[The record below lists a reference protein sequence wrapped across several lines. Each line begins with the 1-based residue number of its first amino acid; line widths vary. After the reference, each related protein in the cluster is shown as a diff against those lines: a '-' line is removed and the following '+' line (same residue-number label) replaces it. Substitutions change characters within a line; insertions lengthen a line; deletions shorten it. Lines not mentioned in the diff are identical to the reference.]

1 MDKSE
6 FQAQIQ
12 TLPPGMRFVV
22 SHVLPLCTAVFVVF
36 GALLIVVLAG
46 HDKQRSVIAAFCVVA
61 MTMAVANLAV
71 FGVARRRMTRQSEA
85 GGDAPG

>member
-6 FQAQIQ
+6 FRAQIE

-22 SHVLPLCTAVFVVF
+22 RNVLPLCAGVFVVF
-36 GALLIVVLAG
+36 GALLIVVLLG

-61 MTMAVANLAV
+61 MAMAVANLAV
-71 FGVARRRMTRQSEA
+71 FGLARRRMTRS
-85 GGDAPG
+85 GPSDGS